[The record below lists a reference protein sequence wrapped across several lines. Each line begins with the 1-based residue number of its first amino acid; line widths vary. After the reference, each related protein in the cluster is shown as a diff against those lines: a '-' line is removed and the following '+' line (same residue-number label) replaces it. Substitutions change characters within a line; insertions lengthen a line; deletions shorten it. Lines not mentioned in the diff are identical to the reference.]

1 MKLTIATRKSVLA
14 LWQTNFVKQRLQSR
28 GHSVEI
34 LPLSTKGDK
43 ILDTPLAKIGGKGLF
58 TKELENA
65 MLRGEAQLAVHSLK
79 DVPTQLPQGLVLGA
93 ICEREDA
100 ADALLSQ
107 KFASLGA
114 LPKGARVGT
123 TSLRRQMQLLAL
135 RPDLEITSLRGNVQ
149 SRLAKLN
156 AGEFDAIVLAMA
168 GVNRLELKSEVAFI
182 SPLPTICAMGQAAIG
197 VECVED
203 LEVMRA
209 LEFLNDE
216 KTACE
221 VGVERAFVERLQGG
235 CQAPIGVFAQLLE
248 GKMRV
253 SGILG
258 LPNGEK
264 ILRDAAE
271 FEFQTLRVCDNT
283 SRILEVGR
291 EFAERFLRRGAAK
304 ILQEAVENF

>member
-14 LWQTNFVKQRLQSR
+14 LWQTNFIKQRLQSR

-107 KFASLGA
+107 KFASLDA

-135 RPDLEITSLRGNVQ
+135 RSDLEITSLRGNVQ

-168 GVNRLELKSEVAFI
+168 GVNRLELKREVASSRLCRQFVRWGRRR
-182 SPLPTICAMGQAAIG
+182 S
-197 VECVED
+197 
-203 LEVMRA
+203 A
-209 LEFLNDE
+209 LS
-216 KTACE
+216 AW
-221 VGVERAFVERLQGG
+221 
-235 CQAPIGVFAQLLE
+235 
-248 GKMRV
+248 
-253 SGILG
+253 
-258 LPNGEK
+258 
-264 ILRDAAE
+264 
-271 FEFQTLRVCDNT
+271 
-283 SRILEVGR
+283 RIWR
-291 EFAERFLRRGAAK
+291 
-304 ILQEAVENF
+304 